1 MPMPMPTPTP
11 TQTPATAQRTLAHA
25 LALALGGA
33 ALITAARVVD
43 AAPAPNGANIAITN
57 CNDSGPG
64 SLRAAMASVT
74 NNSSIDFDQLT
85 CSTITLTTGALTDPN
100 VDSLKLLATPH
111 VVAGRPVPAVTID
124 GNGNG
129 RVIDHESGGELELQ
143 GLALRNG
150 RTSDAKGGGCVYSAG
165 HVRTTATSVSG
176 CVATAVGTGNALGGG
191 IASNDA
197 IELHFST
204 VSGNSAQANA
214 GGYAYGGG
222 VFTRYGLYA
231 AYSTISGNSSIGFG
245 YGGGASVLGYATIH
259 SSVVSG
265 NAASYGAGLAL
276 FGGSVGPGD
285 LMIANSTIAQN
296 HATGFAAGIEA
307 SGPLEVFSSTIAGN
321 FGDHPNNA
329 AGIVIEG
336 ANTLQL
342 VSSIV
347 ANNTQAGVAHDIG
360 GPASISGSANLVGAS
375 TVALPPGTL
384 SGNPMLAALAD
395 NGGQTLTMRLLPGS
409 PAIDA
414 GGNPTL
420 TPCDQRAGSYLPGG
434 AFTARF
440 LRTNGNATD
449 IGAFESGTG
458 DSVFYS
464 GFERPFALLCH
475 PI

>member
-1 MPMPMPTPTP
+1 MPTPYRSSALRALT
-11 TQTPATAQRTLAHA
+11 HA
-25 LALALGGA
+25 LALALGGLT
-33 ALITAARVVD
+33 LID
-43 AAPAPNGANIAITN
+43 AEATPDGANITITN
-57 CNDSGPG
+57 CNDSGSG

-74 NNSSIDFDQLT
+74 NNSTINFDQLT

-165 HVRTTATSVSG
+165 HVRATAVSVSG
-176 CVATAVGTGNALGGG
+176 CVATAVGTGDALGGG

-197 IELHFST
+197 IELHFSSI
-204 VSGNSAQANA
+204 SGNSAQANA

-222 VFTRYGLYA
+222 LFTRYGLYA

-245 YGGGASVLGYATIH
+245 YGGGASVLGYTTIY
-259 SSVVSG
+259 SSTVSG
-265 NAASYGAGLAL
+265 NVASYGAGLAL

-285 LMIANSTIAQN
+285 LKIANSTIAQN

-321 FGDHPNNA
+321 VGDHPNNA

-336 ANTLQL
+336 SQALQL
-342 VSSIV
+342 VSTIV
-347 ANNTQAGVAHDIG
+347 ANNTQAGVQHDIS
-360 GPASISGSANLVGAS
+360 GPGAISGSANLVGAS
-375 TVALPPGTL
+375 AVALPPGTL

-409 PAIDA
+409 PAIDT
-414 GGNPTL
+414 GSNPTL
-420 TPCDQRAGSYLPGG
+420 TPCDQRAGSYVPGG

-440 LRTNGNATD
+440 LRTNGSSTD
-449 IGAFESGTG
+449 IGAFESGAG
-458 DSVFYS
+458 DSIFVS

>member
-1 MPMPMPTPTP
+1 MPLPESAMPTSTRS
-11 TQTPATAQRTLAHA
+11 AARRALAHA
-25 LALALGGA
+25 LALALGGL
-33 ALITAARVVD
+33 ALID
-43 AAPAPNGANIAITN
+43 AAAAPDGANIAITN

-74 NNSSIDFDQLT
+74 NNSIVDFDQLT

-100 VDSLKLLATPH
+100 VDSLQLLATPH
-111 VVAGRPVPAVTID
+111 FVAGRPVPAVTID

-129 RVIDHESGGELELQ
+129 RVIDHESGGELELR

-165 HVRTTATSVSG
+165 HVRATAVSVSG
-176 CVATAVGTGNALGGG
+176 CIAAAVGTGNALGGG

-204 VSGNSAQANA
+204 ISGNSAQANA

-222 VFTRYGLYA
+222 LFTRYGLYA
-231 AYSTISGNSSIGFG
+231 VYSTISGNSTSGFG
-245 YGGGASVLGYATIH
+245 YGGGASVLGYAQVYSTL
-259 SSVVSG
+259 VSG
-265 NAASYGAGLAL
+265 NNASYGAGLAL
-276 FGGSVGPGD
+276 FGGDVGPGD
-285 LMIANSTIAQN
+285 LKIANSTIAQN

-307 SGPLEVFSSTIAGN
+307 GGPLVVSSSTIAGN
-321 FGDHPNNA
+321 VGDHAGNA

-336 ANTLQL
+336 ANTLEL
-342 VSSIV
+342 GSTVV
-347 ANNTQAGVAHDIG
+347 ATNTQAGVAHDIS
-360 GPASISGSANLVGAS
+360 GPSAISGSANLVGAS

-384 SGNPMLAALAD
+384 SANPMLAPLAD

-414 GGNPTL
+414 GSNPNL
-420 TPCDQRAGSYLPGG
+420 EICDQRAGAYLPNG

-440 LRTNGNATD
+440 LRTNASATD
-449 IGAFESGTG
+449 IGAFESGGG
-458 DSVFYS
+458 DSIFAN
-464 GFERPFALLCH
+464 GFQAPAAMLCH
-475 PI
+475 SL